1 MLSFLAYL
9 ALALVG
15 FQQAPP
21 PPPPKPE
28 QTAPPPV
35 EQTVPPKPEQTAPPK
50 PEQTVPPKPE
60 QTAPPPVEQTA
71 PPKPEQTAV
80 PKPGE
85 QTAAP
90 KPAEQ
95 PAAAKPVSAARRLA
109 EPEKPGPIVL
119 PMELVSGRPVIRLMV
134 NGKGPYAFLVS
145 TGAQTTMID
154 QKLAVELALKPP
166 VPEKDKPNGGS
177 NGNGSGAPAAK
188 ENANGNAKENAKEN
202 KEAKDNKD
210 KKAVPLLELDLEAGT
225 TKLTKVPVLA
235 TDITAFVAEAGL
247 AGRSRGVLSLSAWKD
262 HLVTISFP
270 PKFKVTIEPGALP
283 EPNGEDVF
291 PLDPETGELRLTVK
305 VADQSIACRVEP
317 LAPGGLQMPE
327 EYLKRLLL
335 DGPPIELGTT
345 TVANQSVTIREA
357 RLAYSAMLASFELV
371 NPVVRF
377 VGAGDSA
384 TAGSQALV
392 GLSISYDLANNRAR
406 IVRLPPPEKK

>member
-1 MLSFLAYL
+1 MLPFLAYL

-15 FQQAPP
+15 FQQAA

-28 QTAPPPV
+28 QAAPPPV
-35 EQTVPPKPEQTAPPK
+35 QQTAPPK
-50 PEQTVPPKPE
+50 PEQTTPPKPE
-60 QTAPPPVEQTA
+60 QTAPT
-71 PPKPEQTAV
+71 KPEQTAPTKPAEQTAA

-85 QTAAP
+85 QTATATST
-90 KPAEQ
+90 EQ
-95 PAAAKPVSAARRLA
+95 PAAAKPPVVSAARRLA
-109 EPEKPGPIVL
+109 EPEKAGPIVL

-166 VPEKDKPNGGS
+166 VPEKEKPNAGPNA
-177 NGNGSGAPAAK
+177 NGNAK
-188 ENANGNAKENAKEN
+188 ENANGNARENANGNAKEN
-202 KEAKDNKD
+202 KEAKENKD
-210 KKAVPLLELDLEAGT
+210 KKAVPMLELDLEAGT
-225 TKLTKVPVLA
+225 TKLAKVPVLA

-270 PKFKVTIEPGALP
+270 PKFRVTIEPGTLP
-283 EPNGEDVF
+283 EPNGEDIF

-305 VADQSIACRVEP
+305 VADQSIPCRVEP
-317 LAPGGLQMPE
+317 LAPGGLLMPE
-327 EYLKRLLL
+327 GFLKQLLL
-335 DGPPIELGTT
+335 DGAPIELGTMA
-345 TVANQSVTIREA
+345 VGSQSVTVREA
-357 RLAYSAMLASFELV
+357 RLAYSAMLASFELI

-377 VGAGDSA
+377 AGAGDSA

-392 GLSISYDLANNRAR
+392 GLSISYDLGNNRAR
-406 IVRLPPPEKK
+406 IVRLPPIPPR